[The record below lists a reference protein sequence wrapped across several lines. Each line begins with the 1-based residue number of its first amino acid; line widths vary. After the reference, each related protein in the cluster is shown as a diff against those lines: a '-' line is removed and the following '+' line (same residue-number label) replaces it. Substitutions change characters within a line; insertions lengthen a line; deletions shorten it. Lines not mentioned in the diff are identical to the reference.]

1 MKQIVLH
8 PGEIFFLMY
17 YAFPRDLPHTSISE
31 PILVS
36 QLLADE
42 ENDLTSYVAS
52 ILTPIS
58 HSTSL
63 EAMKE
68 L

>member
-17 YAFPRDLPHTSISE
+17 YAFPRDRILLFQNS